1 MPLQGWILCQ
11 KIEFW
16 APHPKKKKQS
26 HLRILGPPP
35 PLILGPHPIFWA
47 PNGFWGPQ
55 IDPTPPIKCKTLQ
68 IWPTL
73 KWFFRFFVIFFI
85 FLYFFFNGHAN
96 KGAPKSQFFRL
107 VILSTHETNLFL
119 TNQNWNKILEPS
131 LLVVKKLVIGRKHEI
146 KGEPKNS

>member
-1 MPLQGWILCQ
+1 MLLVLISGPRQSALNHTQKWFFLVQGWILCQ

-16 APHPKKKKQS
+16 APHPKKTKKQS

-73 KWFFRFFVIFFI
+73 K
-85 FLYFFFNGHAN
+85 
-96 KGAPKSQFFRL
+96 
-107 VILSTHETNLFL
+107 
-119 TNQNWNKILEPS
+119 
-131 LLVVKKLVIGRKHEI
+131 
-146 KGEPKNS
+146 